1 MPHDQERYFAN
12 PTTGALRT
20 PAPHDELLA
29 SLERINAFNPPV
41 HTCSTN
47 WSFHGF
53 YTGPTSVA
61 YLFHR
66 LSQLYPDL
74 EFKRQSLAE
83 WAQEYLRLGAP
94 SHRRA
99 PTASN
104 CGIGNE
110 ALAHLTM
117 TALLKEDAS
126 VVSQLCS
133 YEPTI
138 NDETDDGSNEWLYG
152 RAGYLYYL
160 RLCKT
165 SLRQINHANIGSTI
179 EKTVRRMLKVPKP
192 WVWHGKQYL
201 GAAHG
206 TIGIICQI
214 VLSMPEMAAQLHDLL
229 TSVLAEQL
237 DSGNFA
243 SSLRP
248 GSSDKLVQFCHGGPG
263 FVLSLR
269 SLQPHYR
276 EDPALQTK
284 MASAIRRAQSDAW
297 RRGLLTK
304 TPCLCHGIAG
314 NALAV
319 DDRARFLHLL
329 SFMGSEAMEE
339 RGWLR
344 GIERGHDIASLYTGE
359 AGRAWAWAVADKDL
373 PKTCIGYND
382 V

>member
-1 MPHDQERYFAN
+1 MPGHQERYFAN

-41 HTCSTN
+41 HTCSTG

-53 YTGPTSVA
+53 YTGPTSIA
-61 YLFHR
+61 YLFYR

-74 EFKRQSLAE
+74 DFKQQPLVE

-94 SHRRA
+94 SHRKA
-99 PTASN
+99 PTPSN

-110 ALAHLTM
+110 TLAHLTM
-117 TALLKEDAS
+117 TALLTEDAS
-126 VVSQLCS
+126 VVTELCS
-133 YEPTI
+133 YERTI
-138 NDETDDGSNEWLYG
+138 NDKADDGSNEWLYG

-165 SLRQINHANIGSTI
+165 SLSHVNHENIDKTI
-179 EKTVRRMLKVPKP
+179 EKTIRRMLKVPQP

-206 TIGIICQI
+206 TIGIICQM
-214 VLSMPEMAAQLHDLL
+214 VLSMPEMAPQLQELL
-229 TSVLAEQL
+229 ISVLDEQL
-237 DSGNFA
+237 DSGNFP
-243 SSLRP
+243 SSLP
-248 GSSDKLVQFCHGGPG
+248 AAGPDKLVQFCHGGPG

-269 SLQPHYR
+269 SLRPYYP
-276 EDPALQTK
+276 ELEAK
-284 MASAIRRAQSDAW
+284 MDEAVRRAQADIW

-314 NALAV
+314 NALAL
-319 DDRARFLHLL
+319 DDQAQFLHLL
-329 SFMGSEAMEE
+329 SFMGSDAMEKA
-339 RGWLR
+339 GWLHDI
-344 GIERGHDIASLYTGE
+344 GRGHDMASLYTGE
-359 AGRAWAWAVADKDL
+359 AGRAWSWAVADKDL
-373 PKTCIGYND
+373 PKTCIGYSD